1 MPSKI
6 NFGDVEVK
14 SNDNCSLLE
23 CDVYDQSQR
32 NATNLL
38 SRSITK
44 LEIRNLRPGVKQDEI
59 EDNMEKI
66 ADLKANLGILE
77 SQGVAF
83 KVNRAKINPPTSDQ
97 LKVLKKNLDKVN
109 ELTTEKRILVEIGQ
123 ITTEALD
130 TIKEINPELSL
141 LT

>member
-1 MPSKI
+1 M
-6 NFGDVEVK
+6 K